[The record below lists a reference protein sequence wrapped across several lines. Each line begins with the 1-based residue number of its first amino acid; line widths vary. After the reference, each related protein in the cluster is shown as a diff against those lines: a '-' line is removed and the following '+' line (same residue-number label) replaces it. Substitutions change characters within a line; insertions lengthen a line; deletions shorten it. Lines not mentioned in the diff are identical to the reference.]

1 MSSPFNLQSL
11 YRHFNEL
18 RVRLIK
24 ATLVF
29 LLACIICYQFIDQI
43 LPILIA
49 PAGRLVFTSP
59 GDAFAIYMGL
69 TVVLGALLSSPYTCY
84 QVWAFIS
91 QALKPNERQF
101 VAIFAPLSLFFFLSG
116 CAFAYFVAMPMSYKF
131 LMSFAS
137 DYLVPMVTVNSYLDF
152 LGNMV
157 LAFGGAFQL
166 PLILAFLAKIGI
178 ATPEYLRQKR
188 RHAIMIILIVA
199 AILTPPDVISQLLLA
214 VPLLVLYEVG
224 IIFVKVTYKPRV

>member
-11 YRHFNEL
+11 YHHFNEL
-18 RVRLIK
+18 RARLIK

-43 LPILIA
+43 LPVLIA

-59 GDAFAIYMGL
+59 GDAFSVYMAL
-69 TVVLGALLSSPYTCY
+69 TVVLGALISSPYSCY
-84 QVWAFIS
+84 QLWAFVS
-91 QALKPNERQF
+91 QALKPSERHF
-101 VAIFAPLSLFFFLSG
+101 AAIFAPLSLFFFLAG
-116 CAFAYFVAMPMSYKF
+116 CAFAYFVAVPMSYKF
-131 LMSFAS
+131 LMSFSS
-137 DYLVPMVTVNSYLDF
+137 DYLVPMVTVNNYLGF

-166 PLILAFLAKIGI
+166 PLVLAFLAKIGI

-199 AILTPPDVISQLLLA
+199 AILTPPDVASQLLLA
-214 VPLLVLYEVG
+214 IPLLVLYELG
-224 IIFVKVTYKPRV
+224 IFFVKVTYKPRL